1 MTEDIIVSVK
11 GLHTME
17 NVDEEEIEVISAG
30 KYYFRNGKHY
40 ILYEEMAEGS
50 NEAIRNRIT
59 LKDGIL
65 EVQKKGPVSS
75 KMVFERG
82 KKNMSWYNT
91 PFGNLLAGVDVVSME
106 VTEEENLL
114 EAVVQYDLEVNYE
127 RVADCRIQIRVMAKD
142 SGLFHLQ

>member
-11 GLHTME
+11 GLHTMD

-30 KYYFRNGKHY
+30 KYYFNNGKHY

-50 NEAIRNRIT
+50 NEAIQNRIT
-59 LKDGIL
+59 LRAGIL
-65 EVQKKGPVSS
+65 EVRKKGPVSAN
-75 KMVFERG
+75 MVFERG
-82 KKNMSWYNT
+82 RKNMSWYNT

-106 VTEEENLL
+106 VTEEENLR
-114 EAVVQYDLEVNYE
+114 EAVVQYELEVNYE

>member
-30 KYYFRNGKHY
+30 KYYFKNGKHY

-50 NEAIRNRIT
+50 NEAIQNRIT
-59 LKDGIL
+59 LRDGIL
-65 EVQKKGPVSS
+65 EVRKKGPVSAN
-75 KMVFERG
+75 MVFERG
-82 KKNMSWYNT
+82 RKNMSWYNT

-114 EAVVQYDLEVNYE
+114 EAVVQYELEVNYE

>member
-40 ILYEEMAEGS
+40 ILYEEMTEGS

-114 EAVVQYDLEVNYE
+114 EAVVQYELEVNYE